1 MKLLKAFKQFII
13 LNNKTKQTQ
22 TKVTKKEKMNSI
34 VQDTYYPTE
43 IAATASTEENERERE
58 EEPFLRKRI
67 KFAAFNAAAVVLDT
81 AVVLDAAA
89 ASSKEEEE
97 EEQVLLL
104 GYSLTQQ
111 EEESSFDAPLSS
123 TPEKEKEKE
132 KGEEQPQTKK
142 TFGVL
147 QLDVNVFQ
155 QLRRKLELI
164 VNQDISGSMSD
175 RCRDGRS
182 KMEHTR
188 FTLER
193 IFDYMVQNGI
203 DVSVGLFAFDN
214 VIEERIPLQVLDSS
228 NVERLTIEL
237 NRLKP
242 RNGTNIGKA
251 LDQEKVPPKSP
262 EADRLFILLTDGQAN
277 DGVRDKVSLKR
288 KVDKILAEE
297 DTTVVT
303 VGCGIDH
310 DSKLLDYINPGN
322 YYFVDDFEKSGLVC
336 GEFLDKQLNTLLK
349 KVVITVENGE
359 IFSWRENEWVT
370 SLSVANI
377 VAECNRTYHVRASNP
392 AEFVVRI
399 TAISTKDNSSFVC
412 EVDEK
417 EFEQDLTKFQ
427 FRQETLEV
435 LSEVRL
441 YNESVGQEFRNGA
454 NAKRIKKN
462 LLDLFKRMKD
472 HMDKNNLRESEC
484 EDGKF
489 MRVLCDDIVV
499 AHRTFG
505 SLALSAMYIN
515 ARQTSQG
522 EQRTYNVSSSQ
533 SQDAPPPPPPIHL
546 NKQVQFQDDDEDDL
560 SSLPLPPI
568 SMSRQYTIAMK
579 QMEQEEDDDDDD
591 ANDLQLCSMAVPRL
605 KRSNNYFVP
614 NPDLDFLPPSSV
626 QYCSMTRAEEDEAED
641 ILSQH
646 KLGDCMTSP
655 YSNLRQVTMMRG
667 CSYQPPADEDE
678 DEEEKKKKGSNK

>member
-1 MKLLKAFKQFII
+1 
-13 LNNKTKQTQ
+13 
-22 TKVTKKEKMNSI
+22 MNTFHSNI
-34 VQDTYYPTE
+34 VEDTYYSSDVLNLHTDDE
-43 IAATASTEENERERE
+43 IIVVPEER

-67 KFAAFNAAAVVLDT
+67 KFAAFDSALAL
-81 AVVLDAAA
+81 AAA
-89 ASSKEEEE
+89 APIVADVKEKEKEEEE
-97 EEQVLLL
+97 QQEQVLFL

-111 EEESSFDAPLSS
+111 EEETAFTVEGDKKDQDQEGVKLL
-123 TPEKEKEKE
+123 
-132 KGEEQPQTKK
+132 QTKK

-203 DVSVGLFAFDN
+203 DVSVGLYAFDN

-262 EADRLFILLTDGQAN
+262 QADRLFILLTDGQAN
-277 DGVRDKVSLKR
+277 DGVTDKVSLKR

-310 DSKLLDYINPGN
+310 DSKLLDFINPGN

-399 TAISTKDNSSFVC
+399 TAISTKDNSPFVC

-435 LSEVRL
+435 LGEVRL

-489 MRVLCDDIVV
+489 MRVLCDDVVV

-533 SQDAPPPPPPIHL
+533 SQDAPPPPPPMSR
-546 NKQVQFQDDDEDDL
+546 QVQFQDDDEDDL
-560 SSLPLPPI
+560 SLLPLRPV

-591 ANDLQLCSMAVPRL
+591 DDANDLQLCSMAAPRL

-614 NPDLDFLPPSSV
+614 APDLDFIPPSSV
-626 QYCSMTRAEEDEAED
+626 QYCSMTRRAEEDEAEED

-667 CSYQPPADEDE
+667 CSYQPPADNKDE
-678 DEEEKKKKGSNK
+678 KEEEEEDKIFPK